1 MSGVELIGLLL
12 GAIAL
17 IEPIGKGLKSVS
29 GVMKSSDSFQE
40 YMLSTSL
47 EYHCHAQAFKI
58 ESRRIFGA
66 FLTESEIDD
75 LFGEEGS
82 SDPRW
87 QDQAWRDS
95 VKAYLGTFY
104 DGISTA
110 MLLVSRAL
118 SVLNENIVQLKNLNE
133 LPRPGD
139 KGRYGG
145 STASSGQ
152 ESVSMKIKSKLEIR
166 KEDIK
171 KYFDDLIRYNLLYQ
185 GSVNRF
191 VEEQKWNA
199 KATTTIM
206 KAEKRCR
213 HLTKSA
219 GGVPWNSV
227 SQVIDDLHET
237 SRRLSFA
244 LQKAAVC
251 SCHAFHLRLEMFSST
266 DLSTPWPPTRGA
278 PCFGNRDP
286 RYQTINFNLI
296 VLGSFDP
303 QQRTNCHRSRI
314 SWDTVGYPLDRLS
327 LRIEVK
333 PHATPNLRL
342 GRTPFKSLPK
352 NFIKENPIKDTSS
365 AQKKPIIRTENGAT
379 EPPATTTTPLKAP
392 TPKSKLKK
400 TVALAHN
407 SLRTVVPSSD
417 KRKRKPVA
425 VLEDPRKEPELST
438 AMDYEVAVDVP
449 VKPEEISD
457 MCAWL
462 KQTRLASNILD
473 QESHP
478 GVLSGESS
486 VQYLVHEENSVDV
499 SPEIKGE
506 NHMRNYGS
514 LLEYLLSSRN
524 TLLIPQRMELAHTLA
539 ISLLRLH
546 SSSWIRRSW
555 SSKDVMLFLPS
566 DASAAERRWSP
577 YVSAAFNDLRDIQE
591 IAQAENQDEPG
602 YKLSYVVSLGIIFL
616 EIGLSR
622 SLRGEQEDTFN
633 GDPHFDAY
641 MRACG
646 EVKIHSVSGS
656 MGPTYD
662 RVVETCIKWMDSDEL
677 DDKAVQQKFYED
689 VVLGLEKCIQVAN
702 SSQKRREKKKRSR
715 S

>member
-1 MSGVELIGLLL
+1 
-12 GAIAL
+12 
-17 IEPIGKGLKSVS
+17 
-29 GVMKSSDSFQE
+29 
-40 YMLSTSL
+40 
-47 EYHCHAQAFKI
+47 
-58 ESRRIFGA
+58 
-66 FLTESEIDD
+66 
-75 LFGEEGS
+75 
-82 SDPRW
+82 
-87 QDQAWRDS
+87 
-95 VKAYLGTFY
+95 
-104 DGISTA
+104 
-110 MLLVSRAL
+110 
-118 SVLNENIVQLKNLNE
+118 
-133 LPRPGD
+133 
-139 KGRYGG
+139 
-145 STASSGQ
+145 
-152 ESVSMKIKSKLEIR
+152 
-166 KEDIK
+166 
-171 KYFDDLIRYNLLYQ
+171 
-185 GSVNRF
+185 
-191 VEEQKWNA
+191 
-199 KATTTIM
+199 
-206 KAEKRCR
+206 
-213 HLTKSA
+213 
-219 GGVPWNSV
+219 
-227 SQVIDDLHET
+227 
-237 SRRLSFA
+237 
-244 LQKAAVC
+244 
-251 SCHAFHLRLEMFSST
+251 MFSST
-266 DLSTPWPPTRGA
+266 DLSTPPTKGA

-303 QQRTNCHRSRI
+303 QQRTNCHRVSR
-314 SWDTVGYPLDRLS
+314 DTVGYPLNRLS

-352 NFIKENPIKDTSS
+352 NFTKENSIKDTSS
-365 AQKKPIIRTENGAT
+365 AEKKPTIRTENGST
-379 EPPATTTTPLKAP
+379 YKPPATTTTPLEAP

-407 SLRTVVPSSD
+407 SLRAIVPSSD

-457 MCAWL
+457 MCVWL
-462 KQTRLASNILD
+462 NRTRLASNILD
-473 QESHP
+473 QETRL

-486 VQYLVHEENSVDV
+486 VQYLVYEENAVDM

-506 NHMRNYGS
+506 NHLRNYGS

-577 YVSAAFNDLRDIQE
+577 YVAAAFNDLRDIQE

-602 YKLSYVVSLGIIFL
+602 YKLS
-616 EIGLSR
+616 
-622 SLRGEQEDTFN
+622 SLREEQEDTFN
-633 GDPHFDAY
+633 GDPHFNAY

-646 EVKIHSVSGS
+646 EVKVHSVNGP